1 MTKTVAK
8 AKQPEPR
15 NAGVTVIAS
24 ALALMAALIGL
35 TFLPLSVS
43 DVNSIIF
50 FSIAVVM
57 FVLTLVTAIY
67 GRLSILKAL
76 AEGIIHYSA

>member
-8 AKQPEPR
+8 AKPEPR
-15 NAGVTVIAS
+15 NAGVTIIAS
-24 ALALMAALIGL
+24 TLALTAALIGL
-35 TFLPLSVS
+35 TFLPLDIS

-50 FSIAVVM
+50 FLVAVVM
-57 FVLTLVTAIY
+57 FVLTLAIAIY
-67 GRLSILKAL
+67 GRLSILKAF